1 MSNGYN
7 NDKRRR
13 ATFSFSKTIFVR
25 VVICLSIFAVVVRF
39 FTWNA
44 APPRGNIRAP
54 FSNLRRKKT
63 AFVCITGQIER
74 LELDSKISAI
84 FQPLKRR
91 FDEVSV
97 IFLLTEGHVAYT
109 NKGHY
114 STSQLNME
122 QLALMYPAYI
132 FKRVQHIPNP
142 PINNKL
148 FTQLNK
154 AWFTQKSQRRRAEN
168 HYRQYNT
175 LSQCYDSELPS
186 YDIIVRVRED
196 VFVHNINWDEIIHK
210 LDRDGP
216 VITTPDYA
224 EWNGINDKI
233 AFLNQKA
240 AATYFTHPLSR
251 YHEAHPQW
259 VQNPET
265 YYYHIY
271 DDARIFLDSTDSVE
285 IVTTRYDSEGKLQ
298 LHGVSPE
305 ELQIVEKIEH
315 EQNPWKFV
323 DCITVINL
331 KTHKERAV
339 KFMMEAERAG
349 LPNTIEQQWEDLD
362 PDGGTAGCF
371 RAHVRAV
378 QNAYDN
384 QCDNVLVF
392 EPDTYFHGDYQKAF
406 RDMDRFLASGDY
418 YDVFFL
424 GHYPISRMHPTEYDG
439 IYRSFSSF
447 HGHARMVSRPFMKK
461 MRVLEYNGIHL
472 DNQLALMRPWTM
484 TVYPMVAFQHAHHS
498 DVSPFKNTRSEANE
512 EDLRM
517 KLVNAEQEAATKG
530 RLCYMSK
537 ANPEGKTMSPKERSE
552 LCTWTRKYI
561 WFYTDRPN
569 AYLNQSTVNL
579 RIEKSD
585 VNQLH
590 ALQYRTQTSPAD
602 IYLFDTEKFQQLS
615 KSTEGLEPKVDETN
629 YKVISSSLPIIH
641 HYVDTVEKSPQINL
655 QLAVKSTVYEI
666 PKCKSKYLIWN
677 GLLSYHNTT
686 MAKQILTRKWLIH
699 PRYELLDWSNDN
711 WLTIRTPDHYS
722 HMLLFSLRPL
732 LPLFWVD
739 RKVFELE
746 IWRFYTSCK
755 YTCRHQLGSANT
767 HAASFRI
774 MVNVLTQSPRE
785 FLVEDVKLLINY
797 PKKTKN
803 NHVLAEAMA
812 LILAG
817 NVLKKPRVA
826 DIGLNRFIE
835 IFYWYSHAYHIHSDG
850 VVDEGSPFY
859 QLYVLDQVVQIRQYI
874 QCWTDLE
881 IDSTVESSVKNMA
894 LYSYAT
900 TLDQGCL
907 FPFGTTS
914 RRRPFGKVG
923 EGVVTED
930 SYSLIQDM
938 YPITSKS
945 YHAEKVGHWI
955 LHTTKWHVFFNY
967 AVSKFNSHRDFDA
980 LSIMIATNKEGL
992 WLSDPGPFARQGD
1005 KEWEAERAE
1014 HFSATKHHNTVTI
1027 DGKDQPP
1034 KSGKLVYSDSHAITA
1049 SFLTHTRRV
1058 EVNDE
1063 EIIIVDTMNPQD
1075 NEMHTYQQTWHL
1087 DPEVRVEGNKL
1098 WKGRSCIL
1106 VISSHALEIQ
1116 QAKHSYDYHQSV
1128 TTNELIIIAIGKNT
1142 ATLNTRFKKCKS

>member
-1 MSNGYN
+1 MYT
-7 NDKRRR
+7 NDKERRSSVSFKR
-13 ATFSFSKTIFVR
+13 RYLFFAFACCIVFCWCSTFEHQ
-25 VVICLSIFAVVVRF
+25 
-39 FTWNA
+39 
-44 APPRGNIRAP
+44 G
-54 FSNLRRKKT
+54 LRPISSRKKV
-63 AFVCITGQIER
+63 FICITGQVER
-74 LELDSKISAI
+74 LELDSKISKL
-84 FQPLKRR
+84 FTPLKRR
-91 FDEVSV
+91 NYEVSATF
-97 IFLLTEGHVAYT
+97 ILTEGKAMYT
-109 NKGHY
+109 TKGEFAKSPFHI
-114 STSQLNME
+114 E
-122 QLALMYPAYI
+122 QLKTLYPDYTFEHIEKISIPSLNHALL
-132 FKRVQHIPNP
+132 K
-142 PINNKL
+142 
-148 FTQLNK
+148 QLNK
-154 AWFTQKSQRRRAEN
+154 AWFSAKDERRRAEN
-168 HYRQYNT
+168 HYRQYDT
-175 LSQCYDSELPS
+175 LNKCYQHLTKDV
-186 YDIIVRVRED
+186 DIIVRVRED
-196 VFVHNINWDEIIHK
+196 AYIENINWDEVVHK
-210 LDRDGP
+210 LDRQGP
-216 VITTPDYA
+216 VVLTPSYA
-224 EWNGINDKI
+224 EWNGINDKV
-233 AFLNQKA
+233 AFLNEKGA
-240 AATYFTHPLSR
+240 VVYFTHPLSR
-251 YHEAHPQW
+251 YHEAHPEW
-259 VQNPET
+259 VDNPET
-265 YYYHIY
+265 YYFHIY
-271 DDARIFLDSTDSVE
+271 DDARIFVDSLDSIE

-305 ELQIVEKIEH
+305 ELQIVEHIEH
-315 EQNPWKFV
+315 ERNPWKFV

-331 KTHKERAV
+331 KTHKERADNFT
-339 KFMMEAERAG
+339 KEAERAG
-349 LPNTIEQQWEDLD
+349 LPDTIVQQWEDLD

-378 QNAYDN
+378 RNAYDN

-392 EPDTYFHGDYQKAF
+392 EPDTYFHGNYQKAF

-472 DNQLALMRPWTM
+472 DNQLALMRPRM
-484 TVYPMVAFQHAHHS
+484 MSVYPMIAFQHAHHS

-517 KLVNAEQEAATKG
+517 KLVKAEHDAATKG

-537 ANPEGKTMSPKERSE
+537 PNPEGKTMSPKERSE
-552 LCTWTRKYI
+552 LCTWTRKHI

-579 RIEKSD
+579 RIEQSD

-590 ALQYRTQTSPAD
+590 VLQYRKQTSPAD

-615 KSTEGLEPKVDETN
+615 KSTEGLGLKVSE
-629 YKVISSSLPIIH
+629 KLHVISSSLPIIH
-641 HYVDTVEKSPQINL
+641 NYVDIDEKLPQINL

-666 PKCKSKYLIWN
+666 PTCKSKYLIWN

-686 MAKQILTRKWLIH
+686 MAKQILTRKWIIH
-699 PRYELLDWSNDN
+699 PRYDLLDWSNNN
-711 WLTIRTPDHYS
+711 WLTITTPDHYS

-732 LPLFWVD
+732 LPLYWYD
-739 RKVFELE
+739 KKVFDDE

-755 YTCRHQLGSANT
+755 YTCRHQLGAANT

-774 MVNVLTQSPRE
+774 MVNVLTHSPRE

-817 NVLKKPRVA
+817 NVLKNSRVA

-881 IDSTVESSVKNMA
+881 IDSNVESSVKNMA

-900 TLDQGCL
+900 TLDQGYL
-907 FPFGTTS
+907 FPFGTTT

-923 EGVVTED
+923 EGVITED

-938 YPITSKS
+938 YPIKSKS

-992 WLSDPGPFARQGD
+992 WLSDPGPFSRHGD

-1014 HFSATKHHNTVTI
+1014 HFSATKHHNTVAI
-1027 DGKDQPP
+1027 DGKDQPS
-1034 KSGKLVYSDSHAITA
+1034 KSGKLVSSDSHSITA

-1058 EVNDE
+1058 EVNDAVITIE
-1063 EIIIVDTMNPQD
+1063 DTMKPQD
-1075 NEMHTYQQTWHL
+1075 KKPHTYQQTWHL
-1087 DPEVRVEGNKL
+1087 DPEVRMEGNKL
-1098 WKGRSCIL
+1098 WKGQSCIS
-1106 VISSHALEIQ
+1106 IQSSDTIVSQ
-1116 QAKHSYDYHQSV
+1116 KAKHSYDYHKQIE
-1128 TTNELIIIAIGKNT
+1128 TNELIVFVRRTGVTSIKT
-1142 ATLNTRFKKCKS
+1142 TFKLCVLS